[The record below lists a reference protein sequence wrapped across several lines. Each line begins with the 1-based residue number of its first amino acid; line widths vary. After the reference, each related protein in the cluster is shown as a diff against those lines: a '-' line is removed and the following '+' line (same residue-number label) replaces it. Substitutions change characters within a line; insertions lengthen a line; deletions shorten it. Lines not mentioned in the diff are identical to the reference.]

1 MKKLLLLLSTLSA
14 AAAVSASGPD
24 CGTSNRPEASE
35 RLFTSQAVERQIER
49 IRQTVENCFPNTL
62 DTTVHYRKD
71 EEGQDDTFVYTGDIH
86 AMWLRDSGAQVWPYL
101 PLAREDEALHRL
113 IRGVVRRQLK
123 CLLTDPYA
131 NAFNDGPTGTGWQ
144 DDWTEMK
151 PELHER
157 KWELDSPCYVIRLAY
172 GYWKTTGDASV
183 FDERWIEAMRL
194 VLKTLRD
201 QQRREGPGPYTFQ
214 RVTEDALDTQLKNG
228 YGHPAK
234 PVGLIASS
242 FRPSDDATTFPF
254 LVPSNFFAVSS
265 LRKAAEIL
273 RTVNRDEPL
282 ASACE
287 TLAAEVKSEAKRS

>member
-1 MKKLLLLLSTLSA
+1 M
-14 AAAVSASGPD
+14 
-24 CGTSNRPEASE
+24 
-35 RLFTSQAVERQIER
+35 
-49 IRQTVENCFPNTL
+49 
-62 DTTVHYRKD
+62 
-71 EEGQDDTFVYTGDIH
+71 
-86 AMWLRDSGAQVWPYL
+86 WPYL
-101 PLAREDEALHRL
+101 PLAREDEALRRL

-172 GYWKTTGDASV
+172 GYWKTTDDASV
-183 FDERWIEAMRL
+183 FDERWTEAMRL

-254 LVPSNFFAVSS
+254 LIPSNFFAVSS

-273 RTVNRDEPL
+273 AHGKPRRNAGRRIRNARRRGRRGAERTRRLRHPRSERSTL
-282 ASACE
+282 SRSTASATAC
-287 TLAAEVKSEAKRS
+287 

>member
-1 MKKLLLLLSTLSA
+1 MKKLLLLSLMLSA
-14 AAAVSASGPD
+14 AAAGGASGPD
-24 CGTSNRPEASE
+24 YGTSNRPEASE

-49 IRQTVENCFPNTL
+49 IRQTVTVPKLAWMFENCFPNTL
-62 DTTVHYRKD
+62 DTTVHYRQD
-71 EEGQDDTFVYTGDIH
+71 EEGEDDTFVYTGDIH

-101 PLAREDEALHRL
+101 PLAREDEALRRL

-157 KWELDSPCYVIRLAY
+157 KWELDSPCYVIRLAH
-172 GYWKTTGDASV
+172 GYWKATGDASV
-183 FDERWIEAMRL
+183 FDARWTEAMRL

-201 QQRREGPGPYTFQ
+201 QQRREGPGAYRFQ

-228 YGHPAK
+228 YGHPAR

-242 FRPSDDATTFPF
+242 FRPSDDATTFQIGRAH
-254 LVPSNFFAVSS
+254 V
-265 LRKAAEIL
+265 
-273 RTVNRDEPL
+273 
-282 ASACE
+282 
-287 TLAAEVKSEAKRS
+287 